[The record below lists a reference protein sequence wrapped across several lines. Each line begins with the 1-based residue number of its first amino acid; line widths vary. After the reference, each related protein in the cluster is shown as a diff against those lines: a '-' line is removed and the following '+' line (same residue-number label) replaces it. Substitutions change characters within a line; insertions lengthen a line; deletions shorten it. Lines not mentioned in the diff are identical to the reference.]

1 MTEKTTREG
10 TGLAA
15 FEEVLETF
23 GSDRTRWPAPVRRD
37 YAGLLATNADA
48 QARLR
53 EAEALDRLLDLA
65 PPPEIDT
72 SALASR
78 ILAAAAAEGRA
89 AAASPA
95 TSPAANPTTPRTR
108 SIFERRS
115 GNRSDDQWPAAA
127 LLAASLVLGALFGFS
142 GMVPQQA
149 DTTVA
154 EASFDPDMDPAQI
167 AFDSSE
173 ISMFE
178 GDLL

>member
-10 TGLAA
+10 TDLAA
-15 FEEVLETF
+15 FAQVLETF

-37 YAGLLATNADA
+37 FAGLLATSAEA
-48 QARLR
+48 HAKVR

-65 PPPEIDT
+65 PPPQIDT
-72 SALASR
+72 NALASR
-78 ILAAAAAEGRA
+78 ILAAAAAEAKPLAR
-89 AAASPA
+89 
-95 TSPAANPTTPRTR
+95 PAATR
-108 SIFERRS
+108 SWGIFDRRS
-115 GNRSDDQWPAAA
+115 ARRSEDQWPAAA
-127 LLAASLVLGALFGFS
+127 LLAASLVLGAIFGFW
-142 GMVPQQA
+142 GTFEPTA
-149 DTTVA
+149 ETAVA

>member
-15 FEEVLETF
+15 FAEVLETF

-37 YAGLLATNADA
+37 FAGLLATSADA

-65 PPPEIDT
+65 PPPQIDT

-78 ILAAAAAEGRA
+78 ILAAAAAEGGTTTARP
-89 AAASPA
+89 AASRPW
-95 TSPAANPTTPRTR
+95 

-115 GNRSDDQWPAAA
+115 SGRNRGRGEEQWPAAA
-127 LLAASLVLGALFGFS
+127 LLAASLVLGAIFGFS
-142 GMVPQQA
+142 GAFEQPA

-154 EASFDPDMDPAQI
+154 EASFDPDIDPAQI